1 MDLINGYLQKYEWGS
16 LSALAEL
23 RGIEASGTPEAE
35 LWFGIHP
42 SGPATLER
50 EHGQVPLQQALN
62 EIQEEMPYLVKVL
75 AADQPLSLQAHPNVI
90 QASSGFE
97 DKRSKPEMICALTQ
111 FEALCGFKSVSAA
124 LEICS
129 YLNFAS
135 DLLSVMESSG
145 DFTEVTKSI
154 LTQDREEA
162 VTALLQ
168 RCYEAEEEMFSS
180 EISTIKRLA
189 EKYPK
194 DQALLLIPMMRK
206 FTLEP
211 GQALFLDPGVL
222 HSYLGGVALEVMG
235 SSDNVVRAG
244 FTSKPKDPLTLL
256 GIIDFELRPEIQIAS
271 SSHHRFKVP
280 TSEFDVEKINA
291 SVQVKDREG
300 TDVVVAASR
309 ETTLTSQKETL
320 IIQQGSA
327 AWVPLAEGSYEI
339 QTLGTAYR
347 VVG

>member
-16 LSALAEL
+16 LNALAEL
-23 RGIEASGTPEAE
+23 RGVEASGSPEAE
-35 LWFGIHP
+35 LWFGVHP
-42 SGPATLER
+42 SGPATIER
-50 EHGQVPLQQALN
+50 EHGQVSLQQALN
-62 EIQEEMPYLVKVL
+62 EIQEEMPYLVKIL
-75 AADQPLSLQAHPNVI
+75 AADQPLSLQAHPNVT

-97 DKRSKPEMICALTQ
+97 DKRSKPEMICALTR
-111 FEALCGFKSVSAA
+111 FEALCGFKPISEA

-129 YLNFAS
+129 HFNFAS
-135 DLLSVMESSG
+135 DFLSVMESSG
-145 DFTEVTKSI
+145 GFTEVTKSI
-154 LTQDREEA
+154 LTQDRAAEVA
-162 VTALLQ
+162 ALLQ
-168 RCYEAEEEMFSS
+168 RCHEAEEEIFSS

-194 DQALLLIPMMRK
+194 DPALLLVPMMRK

-244 FTSKPKDPLTLL
+244 FTSKPKNPIALL
-256 GIIDFELRPEIQIAS
+256 EIIDFELRPEIQVPS
-271 SSHHRFKVP
+271 SDHHRFKVP
-280 TSEFDVEKINA
+280 ASEFDVEKINE
-291 SVQVKDREG
+291 SVKVNDREG
-300 TDVVVAASR
+300 TDVVVAASK
-309 ETTLTSQKETL
+309 ETTLTSEKETL

-339 QTLGTAYR
+339 QTLGSAYR